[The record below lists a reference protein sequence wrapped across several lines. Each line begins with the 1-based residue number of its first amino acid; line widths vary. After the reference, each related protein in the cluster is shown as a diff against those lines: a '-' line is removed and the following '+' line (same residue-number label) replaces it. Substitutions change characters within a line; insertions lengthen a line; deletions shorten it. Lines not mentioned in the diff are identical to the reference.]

1 MLQELELEDQS
12 ARFESEVGGIDFDYR
27 SPAHMRA
34 DEVVCSR
41 DGSMVDGDSS
51 FHWRPALFQPAG
63 ELPVGYSACED
74 VHEVDAVNSVV
85 SAFLLTFAGL
95 FPIVNPFEATPFFL
109 GLTAGLSTAERTV
122 LARKTAINGFALLLG
137 SMVLGPW
144 LLEFFGIEL
153 PVVRIA
159 GGLVVTALGW
169 KLLSQESWSDH
180 GSGGV
185 QPGQPRK
192 VGSFYPL
199 TMPLT
204 VGPGS
209 MSVAITIGSRNP
221 DTQLHLTALALHAIG
236 ALLGVAAI
244 AFTIYIAYRF
254 AESFARL
261 LGATGLEVM
270 VRLSAFI
277 LMCIGIEIIWTGY
290 SALIA
295 PH

>member
-1 MLQELELEDQS
+1 MN
-12 ARFESEVGGIDFDYR
+12 
-27 SPAHMRA
+27 
-34 DEVVCSR
+34 
-41 DGSMVDGDSS
+41 
-51 FHWRPALFQPAG
+51 
-63 ELPVGYSACED
+63 D
-74 VHEVDAVNSVV
+74 VL

-95 FPIVNPFEATPFFL
+95 FPIVNPFEAAPFFL
-109 GLTAGLSTAERTV
+109 GLTAGMSSDERAV
-122 LARKTAINGFALLLG
+122 LARKAAVNGFSLLLG

-180 GSGGV
+180 GSSGV
-185 QPGQPRK
+185 QPGGERK

-209 MSVAITIGSRNP
+209 MSVAITIGSRKP
-221 DTQLHLTALALHAIG
+221 ATERHWGEMALHGIG
-236 ALLGVAAI
+236 ALSGVIAI
-244 AFTIYIAYRF
+244 AITIYIAYRF
-254 AESFARL
+254 AESFARI
-261 LGATGLEVM
+261 LGVTGLEVM

-290 SALIA
+290 SALTA
-295 PH
+295 VAH

>member
-1 MLQELELEDQS
+1 
-12 ARFESEVGGIDFDYR
+12 
-27 SPAHMRA
+27 
-34 DEVVCSR
+34 
-41 DGSMVDGDSS
+41 
-51 FHWRPALFQPAG
+51 
-63 ELPVGYSACED
+63 
-74 VHEVDAVNSVV
+74 VNSVL

-95 FPIVNPFEATPFFL
+95 FPIVNPFEAAPFFL
-109 GLTAGLSTAERTV
+109 GLTAGMSSVERII
-122 LARKTAINGFALLLG
+122 LARKAAINGFALLLG

-180 GSGGV
+180 GTGV
-185 QPGQPRK
+185 QPGVERK

-209 MSVAITIGSRNP
+209 MSVAITIGSRKP
-221 DTQLHLTALALHAIG
+221 ATESHLTDMALHAIG
-236 ALLGVAAI
+236 ALAGVVAI
-244 AFTIYIAYRF
+244 AITIYIAYRF
-254 AESFARL
+254 AENFARL
-261 LGATGLEVM
+261 LGATGLEVL

-277 LMCIGIEIIWTGY
+277 LMCIGIEIIWNGY
-290 SALIA
+290 SALVA
-295 PH
+295 VH

>member
-1 MLQELELEDQS
+1 MNAANGVL
-12 ARFESEVGGIDFDYR
+12 
-27 SPAHMRA
+27 
-34 DEVVCSR
+34 
-41 DGSMVDGDSS
+41 
-51 FHWRPALFQPAG
+51 
-63 ELPVGYSACED
+63 
-74 VHEVDAVNSVV
+74 

-95 FPIVNPFEATPFFL
+95 FPIVNPFEAAPFFL
-109 GLTAGLSTAERTV
+109 GLTAGLSTAERTL
-122 LARKTAINGFALLLG
+122 LARKAAVNGFALLLG

-180 GSGGV
+180 GSTGM
-185 QPGQPRK
+185 QPGAQRK

-209 MSVAITIGSRNP
+209 MSVAITIGSRKP
-221 DTQLHLTALALHAIG
+221 ETDIHLTALAFHAIG
-236 ALLGVAAI
+236 ALVGVVAI
-244 AFTIYIAYRF
+244 AITIYIAYRF
-254 AESFARL
+254 AETFARI
-261 LGATGLEVM
+261 LGANGLEVV

-290 SALIA
+290 STLIA
-295 PH
+295 AH

>member
-1 MLQELELEDQS
+1 MN
-12 ARFESEVGGIDFDYR
+12 
-27 SPAHMRA
+27 
-34 DEVVCSR
+34 
-41 DGSMVDGDSS
+41 
-51 FHWRPALFQPAG
+51 
-63 ELPVGYSACED
+63 
-74 VHEVDAVNSVV
+74 AVL

-95 FPIVNPFEATPFFL
+95 FPIVNPFEAAPFFL
-109 GLTAGLSTAERTV
+109 GLTAGLSSSERTL
-122 LARKTAINGFALLLG
+122 LARKAATNGFALLLG

-180 GSGGV
+180 GSMQSGA
-185 QPGQPRK
+185 QRK

-209 MSVAITIGSRNP
+209 MSVAITIGSRKP
-221 DTQLHLTALALHAIG
+221 ESDIHLTELALHAIG
-236 ALLGVAAI
+236 ALAGVVAI
-244 AFTIYIAYRF
+244 AITIYIAYRF
-254 AESFARL
+254 AENFARV
-261 LGATGLEVM
+261 LGVTGLEVM

-290 SALIA
+290 SALTGA
-295 PH
+295 H

>member
-1 MLQELELEDQS
+1 
-12 ARFESEVGGIDFDYR
+12 VN
-27 SPAHMRA
+27 
-34 DEVVCSR
+34 
-41 DGSMVDGDSS
+41 
-51 FHWRPALFQPAG
+51 
-63 ELPVGYSACED
+63 D
-74 VHEVDAVNSVV
+74 VL

-95 FPIVNPFEATPFFL
+95 FPIVNPFEAAPFFL
-109 GLTAGLSTAERTV
+109 GLTAGMSSAERRV
-122 LARKTAINGFALLLG
+122 LARKAAINGFSLLLG

-144 LLEFFGIEL
+144 LLVFFGIEL

-180 GSGGV
+180 GSSGM
-185 QPGQPRK
+185 QPGAERK

-209 MSVAITIGSRNP
+209 MSVAITIGSRKP
-221 DTQLHLTALALHAIG
+221 ATEQPLTQMALHAIG
-236 ALLGVAAI
+236 HAIGALTGVIAI
-244 AFTIYIAYRF
+244 AITIYIAYRF
-254 AESFARL
+254 AESFARI
-261 LGATGLEVM
+261 LGVTGLEVM

-277 LMCIGIEIIWTGY
+277 LMCIGIEIIWNGY

-295 PH
+295 VPH

>member
-1 MLQELELEDQS
+1 MN
-12 ARFESEVGGIDFDYR
+12 
-27 SPAHMRA
+27 
-34 DEVVCSR
+34 
-41 DGSMVDGDSS
+41 
-51 FHWRPALFQPAG
+51 
-63 ELPVGYSACED
+63 D
-74 VHEVDAVNSVV
+74 VL

-95 FPIVNPFEATPFFL
+95 FPIVNPFEAAPFFL
-109 GLTAGLSTAERTV
+109 GLTAGMSSDERAV
-122 LARKTAINGFALLLG
+122 LARKAAVNGFSLLLG

-180 GSGGV
+180 GSSGV
-185 QPGQPRK
+185 QPGGERK

-209 MSVAITIGSRNP
+209 MSVAITIGSRKP
-221 DTQLHLTALALHAIG
+221 ATERHWGEMALHGIG
-236 ALLGVAAI
+236 ALSGVIAI
-244 AFTIYIAYRF
+244 AITIYIAYRF
-254 AESFARL
+254 AERFARI
-261 LGATGLEVM
+261 LGVTGLEVM

-290 SALIA
+290 SALTA
-295 PH
+295 VAH